1 MPRLALPAALAAAAV
16 LAVPALADPASAP
29 GVFRIARVANATP
42 DGHGRIGIRA
52 VCEQDAGCNVGFAI
66 KRTGTNA
73 VLGRVYVLLLG
84 HTVETDYVALS
95 KDIRAQLARKHTMKV
110 VVTADVKD
118 SAGSSVTVTKPA
130 TLKAPRRG

>member
-1 MPRLALPAALAAAAV
+1 MPRLALLAALAAAVV
-16 LAVPALADPASAP
+16 LAVPAFADPASAP
-29 GVFRIARVANATP
+29 GIFRIARLANATP

-66 KRTGTNA
+66 RRAGTHA

-84 HTVETDYVALS
+84 HTTETDYVILS
-95 KDIRAQLARKHTMKV
+95 KNARAQLARKRTMKV

-118 SAGSSVTVTKPA
+118 AAGTTQTVTKSA
-130 TLKAPRRG
+130 TLKAPRRR